1 MGGVVGGVAAL
12 VIIALLAFFLLRRR
26 KRRANKAHQ
35 NGMYITPGG
44 GGGAIKGSSGGVGG
58 MFDRGR
64 RNTQA
69 DIDLLGTG
77 EDAHGQTSE
86 DYVHH
91 SNDDSPGSYEPIP
104 FTGFQYAN
112 TTTAPTSSGVNGTRT
127 SHESQPMSDTI
138 GSQSRPQSYGISDF
152 GNFASSESGSAVPVG
167 GLGHPHYPS
176 GMSSVSG
183 PVTGASP
190 QLPGSPSLPIAS
202 MYPSPNSPSA
212 PLMESSNN
220 GPTGTAGRSN
230 STRKRRPAAPVGPDG
245 RPATR
250 FVLHQDAGEIEDPGP
265 AEAAEGD
272 VV

>member
-1 MGGVVGGVAAL
+1 
-12 VIIALLAFFLLRRR
+12 
-26 KRRANKAHQ
+26 
-35 NGMYITPGG
+35 MYITPGG
-44 GGGAIKGSSGGVGG
+44 GGAVKGSSGG

-69 DIDLLGTG
+69 DIDLLGAG

-86 DYVHH
+86 EYLRG
-91 SNDDSPGSYEPIP
+91 SNSHDDSPGSYEPQP
-104 FTGFQYAN
+104 YLTGFPYAN
-112 TTTAPTSSGVNGTRT
+112 TTTAPTTTSSGFAGTRT
-127 SHESQPMSDTI
+127 SHESQLMSDTI
-138 GSQSRPQSYGISDF
+138 GSQSRPHSYGISDF
-152 GNFASSESGSAVPVG
+152 GNFASSESEAAAAAGG
-167 GLGHPHYPS
+167 GLAHPHYPS

-212 PLMESSNN
+212 PLMESSS
-220 GPTGTAGRSN
+220 PAGTAGRSN
-230 STRKRRPAAPVGPDG
+230 STRKRRPPAPVGPDG

-265 AEAAEGD
+265 ED
-272 VV
+272 VVEGGVV